1 MISRLALAATCLL
14 LAPSA
19 MAQDIALP
27 RSTVAVVEGP
37 DGLTIDVKAKQVSFK
52 SLMAKIA
59 AECGRT
65 VEGSELISR
74 DPEVTALLEG
84 ADLREALLVIA
95 GSVGLRATLK
105 ADVLV
110 VAEDLGPYPTRRE
123 VYTRAQAWYA
133 RAMSA
138 NPDSILAPEALW
150 NRARMWQQLPGEAL
164 QAGRLFTELYETY
177 PSSDLASRARIEA
190 SRAFSDAREW
200 TEAITCLER
209 LLASAAPRPTR
220 TRARRLLAEALTNL
234 ADETPSAQAKV
245 EYAERAHLQLD
256 VLDAE
261 EGAVSASERRRRY
274 IVRSRAYSLTGDPA
288 EALRYLDLARANGSD
303 AAVDPEV
310 SELRARAFQ
319 YAGQYEQAV
328 RAWLMYAEMTEGDVR
343 ADALLR
349 AAEAAHEGGSHLT
362 AISIAKLAANSG
374 EETLALKNVENRAL
388 AALDLPARHLDAF
401 HDRDILDRGANLL
414 KRGLS
419 AEAAESLRPMFDRR
433 KALGDSQL
441 RLDLGLTYAEALS
454 ASGRMNTAVFVLRKT
469 AQEQVYP
476 ADRRRVYLAASSL
489 FEEAGDL
496 DLAIKAL
503 EGRL

>member
-1 MISRLALAATCLL
+1 MSIRLALAAICLVM
-14 LAPSA
+14 APSA
-19 MAQDIALP
+19 AAQDIVLP
-27 RSTVAVVEGP
+27 RSTVSIAEGP
-37 DGLTIDVKAKQVSFK
+37 DGLTINVKAKQVPFK
-52 SLMAKIA
+52 TLMAKIA
-59 AECGRT
+59 AECGRK
-65 VEGSELISR
+65 VEGSELIGR

-105 ADVLV
+105 SDVLI

-133 RAMSA
+133 RALSA

-150 NRARMWQQLPGEAL
+150 NRARMWQQLPGEEL
-164 QAGRLFTELYETY
+164 QAGRLYTELYETY
-177 PSSDLASRARIEA
+177 SGSDLASRARIEA
-190 SRAFSDAREW
+190 SRAFSEAGEW
-200 TEAITCLER
+200 SEAITCLER
-209 LLASAAPRPTR
+209 LLATSAPKQTR

-234 ADETPSAQAKV
+234 ADDTKNPQTKV

-261 EGAVSASERRRRY
+261 EGAVSSSERRRRY
-274 IVRSRAYSLTGDPA
+274 IIRSRAFSLTGDPA

-328 RAWLMYAEMTEGDVR
+328 RAWLMYAEMTEGSVR

-362 AISIAKLAANSG
+362 AISIAKLAANAG
-374 EETLALKNVENRAL
+374 EETIALKNVENRAL

-401 HDRDILDRGANLL
+401 GDQDILNRGASLL
-414 KRGLS
+414 KRGMY

-433 KALGDSQL
+433 KSLVDSEL
-441 RLDLGLTYAEALS
+441 RLELGLTYARAL
-454 ASGRMNTAVFVLRKT
+454 AAADRMTTAVFVLRKT
-469 AQEQVYP
+469 AQEQVHP
-476 ADRRRVYLAASSL
+476 SDRRRVYLAASSL
-489 FEEAGDL
+489 FEEAGEL

>member
-1 MISRLALAATCLL
+1 MSIRLALAAICLVM
-14 LAPSA
+14 APSA
-19 MAQDIALP
+19 AAQDIVLP
-27 RSTVAVVEGP
+27 RSTVSIAEGP
-37 DGLTIDVKAKQVSFK
+37 DGLTINVKAKQVPFK
-52 SLMAKIA
+52 TLMAKIA

-65 VEGSELISR
+65 VEGSELIGR

-105 ADVLV
+105 SDVLI

-133 RAMSA
+133 RALSA

-150 NRARMWQQLPGEAL
+150 NRARMWQQLPGEEL
-164 QAGRLFTELYETY
+164 QAGRLYTELYETY
-177 PSSDLASRARIEA
+177 SGSDLASRARIEA
-190 SRAFSDAREW
+190 SRAFSEAGEW
-200 TEAITCLER
+200 SEAITCLER
-209 LLASAAPRPTR
+209 LLATSAPKQTR

-234 ADETPSAQAKV
+234 ADDPKNPQTKV

-261 EGAVSASERRRRY
+261 EGAVSSSERRRRY
-274 IVRSRAYSLTGDPA
+274 IIRSRAFSLTGDPA

-328 RAWLMYAEMTEGDVR
+328 RAWLMYAEMTEGSVR

-362 AISIAKLAANSG
+362 AISIAKLAANAG
-374 EETLALKNVENRAL
+374 EETIALKNVENRAL

-401 HDRDILDRGANLL
+401 GDQDILNRGASLL
-414 KRGLS
+414 KRGMY

-433 KALGDSQL
+433 KSLVDSEL
-441 RLDLGLTYAEALS
+441 RLELGLTYARAL
-454 ASGRMNTAVFVLRKT
+454 AAADRMTTAVFVLRKT
-469 AQEQVYP
+469 AQEQVHP
-476 ADRRRVYLAASSL
+476 SDRRRVYLAASSL
-489 FEEAGDL
+489 FEEAGEL

>member
-1 MISRLALAATCLL
+1 MSIRLALAAICLVM
-14 LAPSA
+14 APSA
-19 MAQDIALP
+19 AAQDIVLP
-27 RSTVAVVEGP
+27 RSTVSIAEGP
-37 DGLTIDVKAKQVSFK
+37 DGLTINVKAKQVPFK
-52 SLMAKIA
+52 TLMAKIA
-59 AECGRT
+59 AECGRK
-65 VEGSELISR
+65 VEGSELIGR

-105 ADVLV
+105 SEVLI

-133 RAMSA
+133 RALSA

-150 NRARMWQQLPGEAL
+150 NRARMWQQLPGEEL
-164 QAGRLFTELYETY
+164 QAGRLYTELYETY
-177 PSSDLASRARIEA
+177 SGSDLASRARIEA
-190 SRAFSDAREW
+190 SRAFSEAGEW
-200 TEAITCLER
+200 SEAISCLER
-209 LLASAAPRPTR
+209 LLATSAPKQTR

-234 ADETPSAQAKV
+234 ADDTKNPQTKV

-261 EGAVSASERRRRY
+261 EGAVSSSERRRRY
-274 IVRSRAYSLTGDPA
+274 IIRSRAFSLTGDPA

-328 RAWLMYAEMTEGDVR
+328 RAWLMYAEMTEGSVR

-362 AISIAKLAANSG
+362 AISIAKLAANAG
-374 EETLALKNVENRAL
+374 EETIALKNVENRAL

-401 HDRDILDRGANLL
+401 GDQDILNRGASLL
-414 KRGLS
+414 KRGMY

-433 KALGDSQL
+433 KSLVDSEL
-441 RLDLGLTYAEALS
+441 RLELGLTYARAL
-454 ASGRMNTAVFVLRKT
+454 AAADRMTTAVFVLRKT
-469 AQEQVYP
+469 AQEQVHP
-476 ADRRRVYLAASSL
+476 SDRRRVYLAASSL
-489 FEEAGDL
+489 FEEAGEL